1 MTTLHDFSARRLGA
15 DPQPLSA
22 YDGKVVLVVNVAS
35 KCGLTPQYAGLE
47 TLYKDLK
54 GQGLEVL
61 GFPCNQFAGQ
71 EPGTE
76 AEIAEFC
83 SLTYDVSFP
92 MFGKVDVNG
101 EAADPLFKWLKA
113 EAPAEDGSTD
123 IAWNFN
129 KFLVG
134 RDGSVIARFSPS
146 VEPEDIRAAIKAA
159 LQG

>member
-1 MTTLHDFSARRLGA
+1 MTSLHDFSARRLGA
-15 DPQPLSA
+15 DPQPLAA

-47 TLYKDLK
+47 ALYKDLNGK
-54 GQGLEVL
+54 GLEVL

-101 EAADPLFKWLKA
+101 EAADPLFKWLKG
-113 EAPAEDGSTD
+113 EAPAEDGSAD

-134 RDGSVIARFSPS
+134 RDGKVIARFSPS
-146 VEPEDIRAAIKAA
+146 VQPEDIRPAIEAA
-159 LQG
+159 LQR